1 MWKTTNGGTNWN
13 RVSAINIPANLI
25 GEIGFENGYCI
36 IGSTVWFGTSA
47 GRVYKSTNMGATWA
61 AFTTGLSQV
70 TRVAFKDANNGIA
83 TDGTLIVKTTNGGT
97 TWTPLI
103 FTGTIYNLRI
113 AELTDKA
120 YFCELFQV
128 VIK

>member
-1 MWKTTNGGTNWN
+1 MVFDKLSMV
-13 RVSAINIPANLI
+13 VSLQI
-25 GEIGFENGYCI
+25 
-36 IGSTVWFGTSA
+36 T
-47 GRVYKSTNMGATWA
+47 
-61 AFTTGLSQV
+61 
-70 TRVAFKDANNGIA
+70 
-83 TDGTLIVKTTNGGT
+83 
-97 TWTPLI
+97 